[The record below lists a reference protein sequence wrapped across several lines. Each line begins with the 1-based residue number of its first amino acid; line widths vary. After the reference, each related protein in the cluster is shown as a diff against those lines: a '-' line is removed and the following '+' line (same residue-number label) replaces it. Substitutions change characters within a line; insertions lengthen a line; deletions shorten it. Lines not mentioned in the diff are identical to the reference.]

1 MGMTS
6 MIVDYRRVP
15 VLGSL
20 LRKVGYAMGFDCPAS
35 IEVGKRLTIEH
46 RGVGTVLHPRVKIGD
61 DVRIYHH
68 VTIGRARLDGEYPG
82 DTYIGDGAILCTGA
96 VILTGTSDR
105 HIGARAVIGANSVVT
120 QDVPAGEVWA
130 GNPAKKVSDRNWG

>member
-1 MGMTS
+1 MGLTS
-6 MIVDYRRVP
+6 MIVEYRRVP
-15 VLGSL
+15 LLGAA
-20 LRKVGYAMGFDCPAS
+20 LRRVGYAMGFDCPAS
-35 IEVGKRLTIEH
+35 IEVGERLSIEH
-46 RGVGTVLHPRVKIGD
+46 RGIGTVLHPRAKIGN

-68 VTIGRARLDGEYPG
+68 VTIGRQRLDGEYPG

-120 QDVPAGEVWA
+120 KDVPAGEVWA
-130 GNPAKKVSDRNWG
+130 GNPAKKVGIRNWG